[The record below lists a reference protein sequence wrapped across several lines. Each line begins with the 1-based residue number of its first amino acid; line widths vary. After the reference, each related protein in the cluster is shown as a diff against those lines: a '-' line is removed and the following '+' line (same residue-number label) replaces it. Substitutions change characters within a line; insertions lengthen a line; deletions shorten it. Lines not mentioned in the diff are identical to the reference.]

1 MTTSCC
7 QPQLFTCTIWAQ
19 VKLAKDI
26 VERNSRGAPI
36 HDIPAPLNTP
46 ANRGRLIMAPDAG
59 VAEAAGISSV

>member
-1 MTTSCC
+1 M
-7 QPQLFTCTIWAQ
+7 LIWAQ

-46 ANRGRLIMAPDAG
+46 ANRGRAVLLPDA
-59 VAEAAGISSV
+59 VAAEAEAEAADISSA

>member
-1 MTTSCC
+1 M
-7 QPQLFTCTIWAQ
+7 LIWAQ

-46 ANRGRLIMAPDAG
+46 ANRGRVELLPDA
-59 VAEAAGISSV
+59 VAAEAEAEAADISSA